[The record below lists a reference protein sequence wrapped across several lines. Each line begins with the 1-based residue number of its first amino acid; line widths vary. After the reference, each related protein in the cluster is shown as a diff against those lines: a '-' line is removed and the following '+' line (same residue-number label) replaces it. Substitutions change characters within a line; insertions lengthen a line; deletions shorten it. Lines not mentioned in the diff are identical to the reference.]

1 MQAADLPELLNVHYA
16 YGRPQASG
24 ILKQQVSDFR
34 VDEILGFE
42 PSGSGQ
48 HRLLQIE
55 KTNTNTDWV
64 AKQLARFLDIK
75 LRDISYAGLKDRNAI
90 TTQWFSID
98 LAGRAEPD
106 WEAFNCAEYRVLMSE
121 AHNKKLRRGSLK
133 GNRFDITIS
142 QLKGR
147 REELEQRL
155 LRIKQHGVPN
165 YFGAQRFG
173 HGGDNLLQAWKM
185 LHGEMKI
192 KDRNRRSI
200 YLSAAR
206 SLIFNQI
213 LSQRVAD
220 GSWQEILAG
229 EAAMLAGS
237 SSYFIVSHD
246 DNTISERLARWDIH
260 PSGALW
266 GKGELPCSE
275 RARELELQASANLEG
290 WLEPLEQVGLKQERR
305 ALRLRVEGLEWQWPK
320 DGDLQLQ
327 FELLAGSY
335 ATSVIHEL
343 VEV

>member
-1 MQAADLPELLNVHYA
+1 MQSSDLAGLLDVHYA
-16 YGRPQASG
+16 YGRPEASG
-24 ILKQQVSDFR
+24 KLKQQASDFR

-42 PSGSGQ
+42 PSGDGQ
-48 HRLLQIE
+48 HLLVQIE
-55 KTNTNTDWV
+55 KINTNTDWV

-75 LRDISYAGLKDRNAI
+75 IRDVSYAGLKDRNAK

-106 WEAFNCAEYRVLMSE
+106 WEAFNCAEYRVLVSH

-133 GNRFDITIS
+133 GNRFEIIIRQFEGS
-142 QLKGR
+142 

-155 LRIKQHGVPN
+155 FLIQQHGVPN
-165 YFGAQRFG
+165 YFGSQRFG
-173 HGGDNLLQAWKM
+173 HGGDNLLQAWRM
-185 LHGEMKI
+185 LQGEIKI

-206 SLIFNQI
+206 SMIFNQI

-220 GSWQEILAG
+220 GSWQSILPG
-229 EAAMLAGS
+229 EAAILAGS
-237 SSYFIVSHD
+237 SSYFIVDDD
-246 DNTISERLARWDIH
+246 DNSIPERLARWDIH
-260 PSGALW
+260 PSAALW
-266 GKGELPCSE
+266 GKGQLPCSD

-290 WLEPLEQVGLKQERR
+290 WLEALEQVGLKQERR
-305 ALRLRVEGLEWQWPK
+305 ALRLRVEGMEWQWPK

-343 VEV
+343 IEV